1 MLRLRVRLFGRAVI
15 EVSGRATELTPTTT
29 SVFIRLLAAGGTPV
43 TVDEIYRDI
52 WPGAGSIDREG
63 RTRVQRRILEIREA
77 LDPDNPGEKSPVV
90 LTERGRITA
99 YRTAIAREDIDIFQ
113 FMDLVTQARRAT
125 PDDRVVLLQRAL
137 GLWAGP
143 PLLDV
148 ADLPW
153 AAPMIR
159 QLNDLRRSA
168 KRDLMDAFDLTG
180 RGYDALSTGE
190 ELSWE
195 MPGDNGLADSLAAL
209 RDQLRSNQRKKVFR
223 EDFTDPE
230 VAVVVMSGDLFAQE
244 DANLVVGFCDTFD
257 TDTDRSIVISSE
269 STQGVMLHRLY
280 GGDRAKLDR
289 DLKGSLARVPKASV
303 ESRSAK
309 RLGKL
314 TRYPLGTV
322 ATLHHSNRR
331 VFGLAYSRMGNNLVA
346 QSSLSALR
354 TSLENLWEAVY
365 LHGQLKPVAMP
376 LIGSG
381 LSRVH
386 EASYDDLLTL
396 IVSSFTASSGKRYV
410 CPELRIMIRE
420 PAIEKIR
427 IAEILR
433 AARQEMRRSGLTA
446 ER

>member
-1 MLRLRVRLFGRAVI
+1 MLRLRVRLFGRAII
-15 EVSGRATELTPTTT
+15 EVNDRAAELTPTTT
-29 SVFIRLLAAGGTPV
+29 VVFIRLLIADGAPV

-52 WPGAGSIDREG
+52 WPDSGPIDREG
-63 RTRVQRRILEIREA
+63 RTRVQRRMLEIRETV
-77 LDPDNPGEKSPVV
+77 DPDNPGENSRVV
-90 LTERGRITA
+90 RTERGRITA
-99 YRTAIAREDIDIFQ
+99 YRAMPTRDDIDIFQ
-113 FMDLVTQARRAT
+113 FIDLVTKARKAT
-125 PDDRVVLLQRAL
+125 PDDKIALLQRAL
-137 GLWAGP
+137 GLWSGP
-143 PLLDV
+143 PLADV

-153 AAPMIR
+153 AAQMVR
-159 QLNDLRRSA
+159 QLNDLRKSA
-168 KRDLMDAFDLTG
+168 MRDLMDAFDLVG

-195 MPGDNGLADSLAAL
+195 TPGDQSLAASLTTL

-223 EDFTDPE
+223 EDFVDPDI
-230 VAVVVMSGDLFAQE
+230 AVVVMSGDLFAQE

-269 STQGVMLHRLY
+269 SVQGLLLHRLY
-280 GGDRAKLDR
+280 GEDRAKLDR
-289 DLKGSLARVPKASV
+289 DLKGALSRAPKASI

-309 RLGKL
+309 RVGKL

-322 ATLHHSNRR
+322 ATLHHANRR
-331 VFGLAYSRMGNNLVA
+331 IFGLAYSRMGNNLVA
-346 QSSLSALR
+346 HSSLPVLR

-381 LSRVH
+381 LSRIR
-386 EASYDDLLTL
+386 EASHDDLLSL
-396 IVSSFTASSGKRYV
+396 IVRSFTASSRRRYL
-410 CPELRIMIRE
+410 CPELRIIVPE
-420 PAIEKIR
+420 AAFEKIR

-433 AARQEMRRSGLTA
+433 TARQETYRSESVA